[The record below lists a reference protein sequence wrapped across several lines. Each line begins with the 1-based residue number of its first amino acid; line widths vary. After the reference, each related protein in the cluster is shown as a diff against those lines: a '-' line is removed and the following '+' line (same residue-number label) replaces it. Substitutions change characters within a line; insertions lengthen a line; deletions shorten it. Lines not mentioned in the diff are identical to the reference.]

1 VRNGLSRAPARPP
14 LFAAPLLALLSLV
27 LFRPAL
33 AVAPETSPPPSS
45 ELPAPT
51 NFTAKDRPGD
61 GGNAILLTWK
71 DPSAL
76 PGNAVIQIRRAV
88 PPAYE
93 WTDVGTA
100 KPGVERYEDTTAKD
114 GTVYRYEI
122 RVAVPAGGVAP
133 APAGTSGAAPDT
145 SATTAAA
152 AAAAATIAGPPIV
165 SDPVAS
171 HENWFRPE
179 RTNSFIA
186 SVLFILI
193 LLISIAIAKSGKNI
207 FIRRIAGLNA
217 IDEAIGRATEIGK
230 KVLYIP
236 GIQSMDEIQTIASI
250 SILGHV
256 ARVTARYGA
265 DLDVPNKDPLTYVS
279 AREVVRSAYLQEGR
293 PDLFREE
300 MVNYVT
306 YDQFAFTAAVS
317 ARMIRER
324 PAAIFLI
331 GYFFAESLILAETGQ
346 STGAIQIA
354 GQADP
359 TQLPFFVA
367 TCDYTLIGEELY
379 AASAYLTREPILL
392 GSMRA
397 QDIAK
402 AIVILLGIAGIIVTS
417 LGLTWYPNLFKTQ

>member
-1 VRNGLSRAPARPP
+1 MRTGVLSRTSARLPS
-14 LFAAPLLALLSLV
+14 FAAPLIASLLVVFSHT
-27 LFRPAL
+27 AL
-33 AVAPETSPPPSS
+33 AIAPEVSPAAPT
-45 ELPAPT
+45 EFPAPT
-51 NFTAKDRPGD
+51 SFAAKDNPGD
-61 GGNAILLTWK
+61 SGNAILLTWK
-71 DPSAL
+71 DP
-76 PGNAVIQIRRAV
+76 PGLDKNAGLQIRRAV
-88 PPAYE
+88 PPAYDWSE
-93 WTDVGTA
+93 ISVV
-100 KPGVERYEDTTAKD
+100 KPGAERYVDTTAKD

-122 RVAVPAGGVAP
+122 RTV
-133 APAGTSGAAPDT
+133 SAADT
-145 SATTAAA
+145 SSATA
-152 AAAAATIAGPPIV
+152 AGPPAGPPLV

-171 HENWFRPE
+171 HDNWFQYE

-186 SVLFILI
+186 SVLFLII
-193 LLISIAIAKSGKNI
+193 LLASITAAKAGKKI

-217 IDEAIGRATEIGK
+217 VDEAIGRATEIGK
-230 KVLYIP
+230 KVLYVP

-250 SILGHV
+250 AILGHV
-256 ARVTARYGA
+256 ARATARYGA
-265 DLDVPNKDPLTYVS
+265 DLDVPNKDPLTFAS
-279 AREVVRSAYLQEGR
+279 AREAVRGAYLAEGR
-293 PDLFREE
+293 PDLYREE

-317 ARMIRER
+317 ARMIREK

-379 AASAYLTREPILL
+379 AASAYLTREPVLL

-402 AIVILLGIAGIIVTS
+402 GIVILLGIAGIIAAS
-417 LGLTWYPNLFKTQ
+417 LGATWFAALFKTQ

>member
-1 VRNGLSRAPARPP
+1 MTFSTGHN
-14 LFAAPLLALLSLV
+14 
-27 LFRPAL
+27 
-33 AVAPETSPPPSS
+33 
-45 ELPAPT
+45 
-51 NFTAKDRPGD
+51 
-61 GGNAILLTWK
+61 LLTA
-71 DPSAL
+71 AL
-76 PGNAVIQIRRAV
+76 VAVLTGAAAWWRLPRRA
-88 PPAYE
+88 
-93 WTDVGTA
+93 WTDIATV
-100 KPGVERYEDTTAKD
+100 KPGVGRYEDTSAKD

-122 RVAVPAGGVAP
+122 RTVVPASAP
-133 APAGTSGAAPDT
+133 SD
-145 SATTAAA
+145 SVSRL
-152 AAAAATIAGPPIV
+152 AATGAPLV

-171 HENWFRPE
+171 RDNWFRNE

-186 SVLFILI
+186 SILFLAI
-193 LLISIAIAKSGKNI
+193 LLVSITMAKSGKQI

-217 IDEAIGRATEIGK
+217 VEEAIGRATEIGK
-230 KVLYIP
+230 KVLYVP

-250 SILGHV
+250 AILGHV
-256 ARVTARYGA
+256 ARATARYGT
-265 DLDVPNKDPLTYVS
+265 DLDVPNKDPLTFAS
-279 AREVVRSAYLQEGR
+279 AREAVRAAYQAEGR

-317 ARMIRER
+317 ARMIREK

-379 AASAYLTREPILL
+379 AASAYLSREPILL

-402 AIVILLGIAGIIVTS
+402 GIVILLGIAGIIIAS
-417 LGLTWYPNLFKTQ
+417 LGGAWFPNLFKTQ

>member
-1 VRNGLSRAPARPP
+1 MRTGGLSRAKARPT
-14 LFAAPLLALLSLV
+14 LVAAPLLALLLLLLS
-27 LFRPAL
+27 RSAA
-33 AVAPETSPPPSS
+33 AVAPEITPPPPA
-45 ELPAPT
+45 ELPAPSK
-51 NFTAKDRPGD
+51 FVAVDRPGD
-61 GGNAILLTWK
+61 GGNAVLLTWK
-71 DPSAL
+71 DPPGL
-76 PGNAVIQIRRAV
+76 PAGAAIQIRRAV

-93 WTDVGTA
+93 WTDIATV
-100 KPGVERYEDTTAKD
+100 KPGAERYEETTAKD
-114 GTVYRYEI
+114 GVVYRYEI
-122 RVAVPAGGVAP
+122 RVSAASAVGPAL
-133 APAGTSGAAPDT
+133 
-145 SATTAAA
+145 
-152 AAAAATIAGPPIV
+152 V

-171 HENWFRPE
+171 RDNWFAAS

-186 SVLFILI
+186 TAVFLVI
-193 LLISIAIAKSGKNI
+193 LLVSISMAKSGKNI

-217 IDEAIGRATEIGK
+217 IDEAIGRATEVGK

-250 SILGHV
+250 SILSHV
-256 ARVTARYGA
+256 ARATARYGA
-265 DLDVPNKDPLTYVS
+265 DLDVPNKDPLTFVS
-279 AREVVRSAYLQEGR
+279 AREVVRSAYLAEGR
-293 PDLFREE
+293 PDLYREE

-306 YDQFAFTAAVS
+306 YDQFAYTAAVS
-317 ARMIRER
+317 ARMIREK

-379 AASAYLTREPILL
+379 AASAYLTREPVLL

-402 AIVILLGIAGIIVTS
+402 ALVILLGIAGIILTS
-417 LGLTWYPNLFKTQ
+417 LGLTWYPDLFKTQ

>member
-1 VRNGLSRAPARPP
+1 MRTGDLSRAYARPT
-14 LFAAPLLALLSLV
+14 LVAAPLLALLLLLLS
-27 LFRPAL
+27 RPAI
-33 AVAPETSPPPSS
+33 AVAPETSPPPSA

-51 NFTAKDRPGD
+51 NFAAVDRPGD
-61 GGNAILLTWK
+61 GGNAVLLTWR
-71 DPSAL
+71 DPPGL
-76 PGNAVIQIRRAV
+76 PTGAAIQIRRAV

-93 WTDVGTA
+93 WTDIATV
-100 KPGVERYEDTTAKD
+100 KPGVERYEETTAKD
-114 GTVYRYEI
+114 GVVYRYEI
-122 RVAVPAGGVAP
+122 RA
-133 APAGTSGAAPDT
+133 
-145 SATTAAA
+145 TAA
-152 AAAAATIAGPPIV
+152 TVLGPALV

-171 HENWFRPE
+171 HDNWFAAD

-186 SVLFILI
+186 SVLFLLI
-193 LLISIAIAKSGKNI
+193 LLVSISMAKSGKNI

-217 IDEAIGRATEIGK
+217 IDEAIGRATELGK

-250 SILGHV
+250 AILGHV
-256 ARVTARYGA
+256 ARATARYGA
-265 DLDVPNKDPLTYVS
+265 DLDVPNKDPLTFVS
-279 AREVVRSAYLQEGR
+279 AREIVRSAYLAQGR
-293 PDLFREE
+293 PDLYREE
-300 MVNYVT
+300 MVSFVT
-306 YDQFAFTAAVS
+306 YDQFAYTAAVS
-317 ARMIRER
+317 AKMTREK

-379 AASAYLTREPILL
+379 AASAYLSREPILL

-402 AIVILLGIAGIIVTS
+402 AIVILLGIAGIILTS
-417 LGLTWYPNLFKTQ
+417 LGLVSYSNFFKTQ

>member
-1 VRNGLSRAPARPP
+1 MRNGLSRAPARPP
-14 LFAAPLLALLSLV
+14 LFAAPLLALLLLV
-27 LFRPAL
+27 ISRPAP

-51 NFTAKDRPGD
+51 SFAAKDRPGD
-61 GGNAILLTWK
+61 GGNAILLTWT
-71 DPSAL
+71 DPPGL
-76 PGNAVIQIRRAV
+76 PKNGVIQIRRTV
-88 PPAYE
+88 PPAYD
-93 WTDVGTA
+93 WADIATV
-100 KPGVERYEDTTAKD
+100 KPGTQRYEDTTAKD

-122 RVAVPAGGVAP
+122 RTVLPAA
-133 APAGTSGAAPDT
+133 
-145 SATTAAA
+145 
-152 AAAAATIAGPPIV
+152 AGPPVV

-171 HENWFRPE
+171 RDNWFAAD

-186 SVLFILI
+186 SVLFLLI
-193 LLISIAIAKSGKNI
+193 LLVSIAMAKSGKNI

-230 KVLYIP
+230 KVLYVP

-256 ARVTARYGA
+256 ARATARYGA
-265 DLDVPNKDPLTYVS
+265 DLDVPNKDPLTFAS
-279 AREVVRSAYLQEGR
+279 AREVVRSAYLEEGR
-293 PDLFREE
+293 PDLYREE
-300 MVNYVT
+300 MVNYIT

-317 ARMIRER
+317 ARMTREK

-379 AASAYLTREPILL
+379 AASAYLTREPVLL

-402 AIVILLGIAGIIVTS
+402 GLVIVLGIAGIVVTS
-417 LGLTWYPNLFKTQ
+417 LGLTWFPDLFKTK

>member
-1 VRNGLSRAPARPP
+1 VRTGDLSRAHARPT
-14 LFAAPLLALLSLV
+14 LVAAPLLALLLLLLS
-27 LFRPAL
+27 RPAS
-33 AVAPETSPPPSS
+33 AVAPETTPPPAA

-51 NFTAKDRPGD
+51 TFSAKDRPGD
-61 GGNAILLTWK
+61 GGNAVLLTWK
-71 DPSAL
+71 DPAGLPANAL
-76 PGNAVIQIRRAV
+76 IQIRRAV

-93 WTDVGTA
+93 WTDIATV
-100 KPGVERYEDTTAKD
+100 KPGVQRYEETTAKD
-114 GTVYRYEI
+114 GVVYRYEI
-122 RVAVPAGGVAP
+122 RATAP
-133 APAGTSGAAPDT
+133 AD
-145 SATTAAA
+145 TAAA
-152 AAAAATIAGPPIV
+152 AAMAMGPALV

-171 HENWFRPE
+171 RDNWFAAN

-186 SVLFILI
+186 TTLFLVI
-193 LLISIAIAKSGKNI
+193 LLVSISMAKSGKNI

-217 IDEAIGRATEIGK
+217 IDEAIGRATEVGK

-250 SILGHV
+250 SILSHV
-256 ARVTARYGA
+256 ARATARYGA
-265 DLDVPNKDPLTYVS
+265 DLDVPNKDPLTFVS

-293 PDLFREE
+293 PDLYREE

-306 YDQFAFTAAVS
+306 YDQFAYTAAVS
-317 ARMIRER
+317 ARMTREK

-397 QDIAK
+397 QDVAK
-402 AIVILLGIAGIIVTS
+402 AIVILLGILGIIVTS
-417 LGLTWYPNLFKTQ
+417 LGLTWYSNLFKTQ

>member
-1 VRNGLSRAPARPP
+1 MRTGVSWRARARRPYFAP
-14 LFAAPLLALLSLV
+14 LFPASLLFLILSQ
-27 LFRPAL
+27 PAL
-33 AVAPETSPPPSS
+33 AVAPETSPPPSVDI
-45 ELPAPT
+45 PAPGD
-51 NFTAKDRPGD
+51 FAAKDRPGD
-61 GGNAILLTWK
+61 TGNAVLLTWK
-71 DPSAL
+71 DPPELS
-76 PGNAVIQIRRAV
+76 PGAMLQVRRAV

-93 WTDVGTA
+93 WADIAMV
-100 KPGVERYEDTTAKD
+100 KPGAGRHEDTTAKD

-122 RVAVPAGGVAP
+122 RAVVPAE
-133 APAGTSGAAPDT
+133 AGAI
-145 SATTAAA
+145 AAA
-152 AAAAATIAGPPIV
+152 GAPVV

-171 HENWFRPE
+171 HDNWFRAE

-186 SVLFILI
+186 TVLFLVI
-193 LLISIAIAKSGKNI
+193 LLGSISVAKSGKEI

-217 IDEAIGRATEIGK
+217 VDEAIGRATEIGK

-250 SILGHV
+250 SILSHV
-256 ARVTARYGA
+256 ARATARYGT
-265 DLDVPNKDPLTYVS
+265 DLDVANRDPITFAS
-279 AREVVRSAYLQEGR
+279 AREAVRAAYLAEGR
-293 PDLFREE
+293 PDLYREE

-317 ARMIRER
+317 ARMIREK

-392 GSMRA
+392 GSVRG

-402 AIVILLGIAGIIVTS
+402 AIVILLGVVGIIATS
-417 LGLTWYPNLFKTQ
+417 LGASWFPKLFLTK

>member
-1 VRNGLSRAPARPP
+1 VRNGDPCRPP
-14 LFAAPLLALLSLV
+14 FFAAPILTALLLLLSH
-27 LFRPAL
+27 PAS
-33 AVAPETSPPPSS
+33 AVAPETTPPSAAD
-45 ELPAPT
+45 LPAPT
-51 NFTAKDRPGD
+51 QLSAKDRPGD
-61 GGNAILLTWK
+61 SGGANLVTWK
-71 DPSAL
+71 DPAGLDSTAS
-76 PGNAVIQIRRAV
+76 IQIRRAQ
-88 PPAYE
+88 PPAYD
-93 WTDVGTA
+93 WVDVSTV
-100 KPGVERYEDTTAKD
+100 KPGVQKFEDTSAKD
-114 GTVYRYEI
+114 GVVYRYEV
-122 RVAVPAGGVAP
+122 RVLWPSAPTTPVA
-133 APAGTSGAAPDT
+133 AD

-152 AAAAATIAGPPIV
+152 TSATGPPVV

-171 HENWFRPE
+171 HDNWFRSP

-186 SVLFILI
+186 SILFLGI
-193 LLISIAIAKSGKNI
+193 LLASISYAKSGKTI

-217 IDEAIGRATEIGK
+217 IDEAIGRATETGK
-230 KVLYIP
+230 KVFYIP

-250 SILGHV
+250 AILGHV
-256 ARVTARYGA
+256 ARSTARYGA
-265 DLDVPNKDPLTYVS
+265 DLDVPNKDPLTFAS
-279 AREVVRSAYLQEGR
+279 AREAVRAAYMAEGR

-306 YDQFAFTAAVS
+306 YDQFAYTAAVS
-317 ARMIRER
+317 ARMIREK

-379 AASAYLTREPILL
+379 AASAYLSREPILM

-402 AIVILLGIAGIIVTS
+402 AIVILLGIAGIVVAS
-417 LGLTWYPNLFKTQ
+417 LGGTWFPNLFKTQ